1 MRDSVSPTAAAFC
14 SGLVGGAALLAA
26 FQHLAR
32 RRALE
37 STRPLDVQDPEAI
50 RHPAAALTE
59 LLVRY
64 HENLQRRDPHRGE
77 PGSSS
82 YPIRSKVKPGE
93 LRAQLPTA
101 CPEDPQS
108 YADIFRDVEQL
119 IFPALTH
126 WASPNFHAYF
136 KICGSDPSVLADYL
150 CSSLDVVGFSW
161 VSAPAATELEQV
173 VCDWMAKL
181 LGLPECFLTSSPGG
195 GVIQGSASESALCA
209 LIAARHA

>member
-1 MRDSVSPTAAAFC
+1 MRDSVSTTAAAFC
-14 SGLVGGAALLAA
+14 SGLAGGAALLAA

-77 PGSSS
+77 PGNTS
-82 YPIRSKVKPGE
+82 YSVRSKVKPGE
-93 LRAQLPTA
+93 LRDQLPTG

-108 YADIFRDVEQL
+108 YAEIFRDVEQL

-126 WASPNFHAYF
+126 WASPN
-136 KICGSDPSVLADYL
+136 
-150 CSSLDVVGFSW
+150 
-161 VSAPAATELEQV
+161 
-173 VCDWMAKL
+173 
-181 LGLPECFLTSSPGG
+181 
-195 GVIQGSASESALCA
+195 
-209 LIAARHA
+209 

>member
-108 YADIFRDVEQL
+108 YADIFRD
-119 IFPALTH
+119 
-126 WASPNFHAYF
+126 
-136 KICGSDPSVLADYL
+136 
-150 CSSLDVVGFSW
+150 
-161 VSAPAATELEQV
+161 
-173 VCDWMAKL
+173 
-181 LGLPECFLTSSPGG
+181 
-195 GVIQGSASESALCA
+195 
-209 LIAARHA
+209 